1 MEISETSP
9 KDEVELSEKNFLA
22 RKQLSE
28 FEPKA
33 KNEVSAR
40 SFLEISETSPKD
52 EAWLSEK
59 NDLGN
64 NK

>member
-9 KDEVELSEKNFLA
+9 KDEVELSEKNFLR

-33 KNEVSAR
+33 MNEVSAR
-40 SFLEISETSPKD
+40 SFLEIKIESI
-52 EAWLSEK
+52 K
-59 NDLGN
+59 NRRI
-64 NK
+64 